1 MGEEVPDWSWKWG
14 AKVRNP
20 IDMPDDMLKS
30 AIDISIKEL
39 EAMKTKIDATKTGV
53 DPLEV
58 MGMEVAQNVK
68 VALDSLWTPHW
79 HVTIGRNFGSF
90 VTHEMRMFVYFYY
103 DGIVRGVS
111 LPWHHAVKDRE
122 YLRVA
127 SVCERDVGVCVC
139 VRVYQRKETFH
150 LIVECADGF
159 WFSVA

>member
-1 MGEEVPDWSWKWG
+1 MRTYVMAQRKGHQLISDFVTPLPRNASATSSMGEEVPDWSWKWG

-39 EAMKTKIDATKTGV
+39 EAMKSKVDATKTGV

-122 YLRVA
+122 YLSA
-127 SVCERDVGVCVC
+127 
-139 VRVYQRKETFH
+139 Y
-150 LIVECADGF
+150 I
-159 WFSVA
+159 